1 MTDGLDGTAGDSRAA
16 GIGYVP
22 ATDKVTTLEEANQ
35 GLGRSEAD

>member
-1 MTDGLDGTAGDSRAA
+1 MTDGLDGMAGDSRAV
-16 GIGYVP
+16 GIEYVP